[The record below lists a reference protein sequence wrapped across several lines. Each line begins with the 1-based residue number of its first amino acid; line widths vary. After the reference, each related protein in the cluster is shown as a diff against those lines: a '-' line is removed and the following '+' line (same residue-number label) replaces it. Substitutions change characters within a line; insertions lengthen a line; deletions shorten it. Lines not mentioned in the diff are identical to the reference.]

1 MSMLPNVMILTGS
14 IEVNKQDVVL
24 VKAVYFILGKNQL
37 MKKVFFFT
45 IIVYIVL
52 TKSEGFFLLLFE
64 NGGMKNSVKSS
75 KLSLSFFN
83 SPH

>member
-24 VKAVYFILGKNQL
+24 VKAVYFILGKNQP

-52 TKSEGFFLLLFE
+52 TKSEGFFLLFFQ
-64 NGGMKNSVKSS
+64 NGGKEKFREIVKIE
-75 KLSLSFFN
+75 FIIF
-83 SPH
+83 